1 MENALPDA
9 TDITELREHLCRP
22 LPELPS
28 RYFYD
33 DHGSMLFE
41 QITQLPEYY
50 PTRTEWR
57 LLQNMAPQLME
68 ELRPRH
74 LVEIGASPSRR
85 IRLLLDI
92 LSLRGLPIS
101 CTVLDINAG
110 YVEQSL
116 EALRQSYLG
125 VNFRGIQADF
135 LDELYRL
142 GPGGD
147 RLILFLAG
155 TLGNLHPDQVPG
167 FLTMVAEVM
176 APGDRFLLGL
186 DLVKDRQILE
196 RAYNDPSGKT
206 SEFNKNILS
215 VINRRFG
222 ADFDPDL
229 YEHRAFYE
237 PEFQW
242 IEMRLRSL
250 ETHKVRIPAADL
262 VLNMKAGQELRT
274 ELSCKYT
281 RRSLE
286 DRARDTGLTVTE
298 WVTDP
303 QSLFALALLKL
314 E

>member
-286 DRARDTGLTVTE
+286 DRARGTGLTVTE

>member
-41 QITQLPEYY
+41 QISQLPEYY

-57 LLQNMAPQLME
+57 LLQNMAPMLLE

-74 LVEIGASPSRR
+74 LTEIGSGPGRK

-92 LSLRGLPIS
+92 LSLRGLLVS
-101 CTVLDINAG
+101 CTLLDINAAFID
-110 YVEQSL
+110 QSL

-125 VNFRGIQADF
+125 VKFRGIQANF

-147 RLILFLAG
+147 RLILFLASS
-155 TLGNLHPDQVPG
+155 LGNLHPDQVPG

-176 APGDRFLLGL
+176 APGDRFLLGI

-196 RAYNDPSGKT
+196 RAYNDPTGKT
-206 SEFNKNILS
+206 AQFNKNILS
-215 VINRRFG
+215 VINSRFG
-222 ADFDPDL
+222 ADFDLDK
-229 YEHRAFYE
+229 YEHRAFYD

-242 IEMRLRSL
+242 IEMRLRSV
-250 ETHKVRIPAADL
+250 ESHKVRIPAADL
-262 VLNMKAGQELRT
+262 ILNMKAGQDLRT

-286 DRARDTGLTVTE
+286 DRARGTGLTIEE

-303 QSLFALALLKL
+303 HALFALALLRL